1 MKKSYTLLIV
11 WMIVFCVAEVGL
23 CFLPFGEDLLM
34 RLTLNGCS
42 IGIAVLTLIIYLT
55 GYVYWYNGVKFQDAV
70 AAGPARRKKYALRH
84 LLRFGIFAAAY
95 LLFSVIMQI
104 LLEPDQKQFYHK
116 HNTTACHGDLKQSGT
131 VPCSNNAHNQS
142 NRS

>member
-70 AAGPARRKKYALRH
+70 AAGPARRKRYALRH

-95 LLFSVIMQI
+95 LLFSVVMQI
-104 LLEPDQKQFYHK
+104 LHVNQWVDF
-116 HNTTACHGDLKQSGT
+116 T
-131 VPCSNNAHNQS
+131 VFFVGILVIAFSTIKI
-142 NRS
+142 RL